1 MWPSAASALA
11 SRSLPKWG
19 AATVDPPLSAQ
30 GTGAGLRTAALVAV
44 AAAAEAK
51 KLQSVRGGALV
62 GIFAAA
68 LALP

>member
-1 MWPSAASALA
+1 
-11 SRSLPKWG
+11 
-19 AATVDPPLSAQ
+19 
-30 GTGAGLRTAALVAV
+30 LVAV